1 MVSSLKQQAKRLKQE
16 VTALAYAQRHPDTP
30 WYARVAA
37 LCVVAYALSPIDLI
51 PDFIPVLGLLDDLI
65 LLPLG
70 IYLTLKLVPEH
81 VMAEVRARASEAPS
95 PSRWGAAFVVFVW
108 LILLG
113 LTFYLLVARLRLR

>member
-1 MVSSLKQQAKRLKQE
+1 VLASLKKQAKRLKTE

-30 WYARVAA
+30 WYARAAA

-70 IYLTLKLVPEH
+70 VYLTLKLVPEH
-81 VMAEVRARASEAPS
+81 VMVEARARATAQPPS
-95 PSRWGAAFVVFVW
+95 KWGAVVIVFSWLALLGVTLYFVVTRWF
-108 LILLG
+108 G
-113 LTFYLLVARLRLR
+113 

>member
-1 MVSSLKQQAKRLKQE
+1 MLASLKKQAKRLKTE

-30 WYARVAA
+30 WYARAAA

-70 IYLTLKLVPEH
+70 VYLTLKLVPEH
-81 VMAEVRARASEAPS
+81 VMVEARARATAQPPS
-95 PSRWGAAFVVFVW
+95 KWGAVVIVFSWLALLGVTLYFVVTRWF
-108 LILLG
+108 G
-113 LTFYLLVARLRLR
+113 